1 MDSMP
6 WSRSRYQM
14 TKYEHVF
21 TLVKVLVIASS
32 GSKLFFLGGQ
42 TILAPYDLDMPLIK
56 KSKINTTFIAE
67 LVKVIF
73 RIKG

>member
-1 MDSMP
+1 MYNQWQIETIMCN
-6 WSRSRYQM
+6 QVQ
-14 TKYEHVF
+14 E
-21 TLVKVLVIASS
+21 LVIASS

-42 TILAPYDLDMPLIK
+42 TILAPYDLDMHLIQK
-56 KSKINTTFIAE
+56 GKINTTFIAE

>member
-6 WSRSRYQM
+6 WSRSRYQI
-14 TKYEHVF
+14 TKYEHAF

-42 TILAPYDLDMPLIK
+42 TILEPYDLDMHLIQK
-56 KSKINTTFIAE
+56 GKIDKTFIAE